1 MEIQKH
7 LIPIALLKAASLAI
21 SRDNFLRP
29 NLEVLAIEKG
39 HIIAANGHILF
50 CSKLDIDP
58 EFKVYIPL
66 PHIESFLKKLKNLT
80 AIIVS

>member
-1 MEIQKH
+1 MEIQKV

-21 SRDNFLRP
+21 LRDDFLRP

-39 HIIAANGHILF
+39 HIIATNGHILF

-58 EFKVYIPL
+58 EFKAYIPF
-66 PHIESFLKKLKNLT
+66 IAS
-80 AIIVS
+80 